1 MFHLLLFLFTLSLS
15 LNSRDSRELELGS
28 WSLVETKSKPA
39 LQPTLQPTTKFLL
52 REALSRIAPE
62 RMWEGTKSIPAGAVF
77 LGGFWRIIK
86 VTKNK
91 KGRPESCTLVIDD
104 SYNVI
109 IEGAKDK
116 KPLCEAKLG
125 YELWRL
131 ADAII
136 CILVFPEEAKKMLE
150 EMSRQEWEMSRQEWE
165 I

>member
-1 MFHLLLFLFTLSLS
+1 M
-15 LNSRDSRELELGS
+15 N
-28 WSLVETKSKPA
+28 
-39 LQPTLQPTTKFLL
+39 
-52 REALSRIAPE
+52 
-62 RMWEGTKSIPAGAVF
+62 
-77 LGGFWRIIK
+77 
-86 VTKNK
+86 KNK

-104 SYNVI
+104 FYNVI

-116 KPLCEAKLG
+116 NSLCEAKLG

-150 EMSRQEWEMSRQEWE
+150 ALSRQEWE